1 MQIARLPDTEQQRL
15 EALAAYEILDTDAE
29 QAFDDLAKLA
39 AQLCQTP
46 IALISLV
53 DPSRQWFKAKVGVEA
68 CETSRDIAFCAHA
81 ILQTELFEITDAR
94 QDPRFANNPLVTGP
108 PHIRF
113 YAGTQ
118 LVTPQGHAIGTLCAI
133 SDQPKSLTQEQRQG
147 LESLGRAVISQM
159 ELRRKLKDIRRINQY
174 KTDFLSNMSHELRTP
189 LNAILAFSQ
198 LMQEQ
203 LAAGQMGEQF
213 GEHLQHIQ
221 FSGQRL
227 LAQINNVLDL
237 SKVEAGKMPLHRQ
250 DFNARLFFQQVHGML
265 SGQAHQKGLAF
276 DLCLDEQLPQW
287 LHMDMEKL
295 GQILTNLLSNAIK
308 FTPSGKSITTQ
319 VHVNKEHLLVA
330 VKDQGIGIAEA
341 DQARLFERFEQA
353 DSPARKQG
361 TGLGLSITKALVE
374 LMEGR
379 LQLLSEP
386 GKGTLIKVQ
395 FPLRL
400 AIRKNSDSVLELP
413 QAYRNQQILVVEDDP
428 INQEVA
434 KAMLSSLGLLCLLA
448 DSAEQAFELM
458 AQFEPDAVFMDMN
471 LPGMNG
477 LQAASLVRKKHPKL
491 PVVML
496 SADLHLRDI
505 AGQQQAAELD
515 FLSKP
520 MEKQAIISLLVDR
533 LEAKE
538 YA

>member
-118 LVTPQGHAIGTLCAI
+118 LVTPQGHAIGTLCTI

-265 SGQAHQKGLAF
+265 SGQAHQKGLQF
-276 DLCLDEQLPQW
+276 DLNLDEQLPQW

-319 VHVNKEHLLVA
+319 VHVNKAHLLVA

-361 TGLGLSITKALVE
+361 SGLGLSITKALVE